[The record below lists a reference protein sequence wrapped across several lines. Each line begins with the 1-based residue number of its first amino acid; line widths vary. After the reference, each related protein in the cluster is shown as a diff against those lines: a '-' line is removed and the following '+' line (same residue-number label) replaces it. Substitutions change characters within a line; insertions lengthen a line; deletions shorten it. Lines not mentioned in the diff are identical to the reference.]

1 MTGPS
6 TCFMP
11 RRSRIVASLLLWSVL
26 ATPAVAQV
34 PAPDSGTSSHLN
46 IHIPFVHHRARA
58 TRTRSAQPD
67 TALLWV
73 EAGYDG
79 NFRSLDLARDES
91 STLTV
96 VVTPMSRLELQ
107 ADVDVWASETAPHEA
122 AIHGRGDMHLTIQW
136 TAFTM
141 HPGHVAVAFAWDVKL
156 PTASRATLGT
166 AWVDHRLLTP
176 VSFAVGGLQFDAYA
190 GMDADGNPTG
200 LTWGVEAAASATA
213 KLQPSVFAHV
223 GLSGQTIDTDQPAG
237 RYVSGG
243 ITWQVHPLIGLD
255 LGGRLGVSPG
265 TPAYGLTAGITA
277 AVLTR

>member
-1 MTGPS
+1 LW
-6 TCFMP
+6 
-11 RRSRIVASLLLWSVL
+11 IVASVLLWSAL

-34 PAPDSGTSSHLN
+34 PAPDSGTSSHLS

-58 TRTRSAQPD
+58 ERTRSAQPD
-67 TALLWV
+67 TTLLLV

-79 NFRSLDLARDES
+79 NFHSLDLARDES

-122 AIHGRGDMHLTIQW
+122 AVQGRGDTHLTIQW

-141 HPGHVAVAFAWDVKL
+141 QSGHVAVAVAYDAKL
-156 PTASRATLGT
+156 PTASRTTLGT
-166 AWVDHRLLTP
+166 GWVDHRLLTP
-176 VSFAVGGLQFDAYA
+176 ISFAVGGLQFDAYA
-190 GMDADGNPTG
+190 GIDADGDPAG
-200 LTWGVEAAASATA
+200 LNWGMEAAASMTA
-213 KLQPSVFAHV
+213 NLFARLFAHV
-223 GLSGQTIDTDQPAG
+223 GVSGQTIDTDQPAG

-243 ITWQVHPLIGLD
+243 ITWQVHPLIAFD
-255 LGGRLGVSPG
+255 VGGRLGVSPR

-277 AVLTR
+277 AVVTW